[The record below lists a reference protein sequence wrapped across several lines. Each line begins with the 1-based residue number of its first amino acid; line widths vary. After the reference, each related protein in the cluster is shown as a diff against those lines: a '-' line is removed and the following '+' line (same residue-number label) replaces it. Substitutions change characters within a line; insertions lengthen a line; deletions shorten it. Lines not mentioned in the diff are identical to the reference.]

1 MSLNAINIDNEIL
14 VDLSDYRKRQEIVY
28 TITSSSSPEFEAGI
42 ADVVGEV
49 YCNAVEGM
57 EIEVITDHRSIWCNV
72 STKVVRL
79 SRCGIPGKA
88 ELC

>member
-14 VDLSDYRKRQEIVY
+14 VDLSDYGKRQGFVY

-49 YCNAVEGM
+49 YCNAVEGV
-57 EIEVITDHRSIWCNV
+57 EIEEITDHRSIWCNV
-72 STKVVRL
+72 STKVAKL
-79 SRCGIPGKA
+79 FKCGTPR
-88 ELC
+88 EHMT